1 MTTDPISAVL
11 EGVLLGADDFHGTH
25 PWQASTQD
33 IINAC
38 VRRVEDYGIKLQ
50 GSGEDCCDSRF
61 NLGGEDKFQYSKDE
75 DEQGNPAVLIVL
87 TED

>member
-11 EGVLLGADDFHGTH
+11 EGVLLGAEDLQGTH
-25 PWQASTQD
+25 PWKATTEQ
-33 IINAC
+33 IISAC
-38 VRRVEDYGIKLQ
+38 MRLVEDYGIKLQ